1 MQAVVIAH
9 DWLVYA
15 HIVTG
20 GIGIVAF
27 WVPIFGRKGGAAH
40 RRWGE
45 VFAKLMLATGAI
57 AILISITSLIAPLE
71 THPKLSDAALVRG
84 IFGWMMLYLAILT
97 INLAWYGLECVA
109 AKRDHARHRGALNL
123 GLQAVL
129 FAAALNCVVQGAL
142 IGQPLML
149 GISMVGF
156 ATVATNLHFML
167 AHAPAPQRW
176 LKEHL
181 KGLVGA
187 GISVYTAFFAFGAVR
202 LMPELAL
209 SPMLWAVPLVVGLAI
224 ILYHWRDI
232 SVRTA
237 RTRLQRTAAASGTT

>member
-1 MQAVVIAH
+1 MDPWVIAH

-20 GIGIVAF
+20 AIGIVAF

-45 VFAKLMLATGAI
+45 LFARLMLATGAI
-57 AILISITSLIAPLE
+57 AIAISITSLVAPLE
-71 THPKLSDAALVRG
+71 THPKLADAVLVRG

-109 AKRDHARHRGALNL
+109 AKRDHARHRRPLNL
-123 GLQAVL
+123 ALQAVL
-129 FAAALNCVVQGAL
+129 FLAALNCAVHGVIIA
-142 IGQPLML
+142 QPLML
-149 GISMVGF
+149 GISIVGF

-167 AHAPAPQRW
+167 ARTPNPRRW

-202 LMPELAL
+202 FWPEVAL
-209 SPMLWAVPLVVGLAI
+209 SPGLWAVPLVVGLAI
-224 ILYHWRDI
+224 ILFHWRDI
-232 SVRTA
+232 SLRTA
-237 RTRLQRTAAASGTT
+237 RASRQRTAAAAGTT

>member
-1 MQAVVIAH
+1 MDPWVIAH

-27 WVPIFGRKGGAAH
+27 WVPIFGRKGGPAH
-40 RRWGE
+40 RRWGA

-57 AILISITSLIAPLE
+57 AILISLTSLAAPLE
-71 THPKLSDAALVRG
+71 THPKLSDPALVRG

-97 INLAWYGLECVA
+97 INLAWYGLECVQ
-109 AKRDHARHRGALNL
+109 AKRDHARHRQTANMV
-123 GLQAVL
+123 LQAGL
-129 FAAALNCVVQGAL
+129 FAAALNCLAQGAL
-142 IGQPLML
+142 IAQPLML

-167 AHAPAPQRW
+167 ARAPAPQRW

-202 LMPELAL
+202 FWPEIAL
-209 SPMLWAVPLVVGLAI
+209 HPGLWAVPLVVGLGI
-224 ILYHWRDI
+224 ILFHWRDI
-232 SVRTA
+232 SIRTA
-237 RTRLQRTAAASGTT
+237 RATRQRTAAAAGTT